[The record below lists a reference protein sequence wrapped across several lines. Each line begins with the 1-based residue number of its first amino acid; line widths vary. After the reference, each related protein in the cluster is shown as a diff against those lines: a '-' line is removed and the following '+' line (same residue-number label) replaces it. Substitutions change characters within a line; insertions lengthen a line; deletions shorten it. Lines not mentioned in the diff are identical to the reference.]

1 MNELTAAVA
10 EFEKVVELSERLSAR
25 GDRVTSMLCM
35 FYAMWSAFVIR
46 LCFGKCKG
54 RGTEEAKDG
63 TLKENS
69 LLAPGLPR
77 LDVVRKAV
85 QEFVAATTADDR
97 SGMSNALQDMRVFAL
112 CPVPKEHLSRMELI
126 AERVAG
132 RARTIPL
139 VELSLFAVELED
151 YERAIKYAAE
161 AHTFDPGSWEL
172 YNLCVVGGLIAL
184 NARKHHEAIEYLNES
199 IRACQ
204 RDEHTSLSCGIRV
217 PNLALA
223 EKLLQSGYRVEVLR
237 HLLECK
243 DVWQFLRVKIDKW
256 ISLIEAGEAPDFGG
270 AGVLRA
276 ISYRL
281 QMQWLRAYSLS
292 LEKEPGVA
300 ARKSPAEVMAGRDR
314 LRAEYRRRRGPP
326 ER

>member
-1 MNELTAAVA
+1 
-10 EFEKVVELSERLSAR
+10 
-25 GDRVTSMLCM
+25 
-35 FYAMWSAFVIR
+35 
-46 LCFGKCKG
+46 
-54 RGTEEAKDG
+54 
-63 TLKENS
+63 
-69 LLAPGLPR
+69 
-77 LDVVRKAV
+77 VVRKAA
-85 QEFVAATTADDR
+85 QEFIAASTANDR
-97 SGMSNALQDMRVFAL
+97 SGISNALQDMQVFAL
-112 CPVPKEHLSRMELI
+112 CPAPEEHLSRMEL
-126 AERVAG
+126 VAG
-132 RARTIPL
+132 HVIGRVRTIPL
-139 VELSLFAVELED
+139 VELSLFALELED
-151 YERAIKYAAE
+151 YGKAIKYATE

-172 YNLCVVGGLIAL
+172 YNLSVVEGLVAL
-184 NARKHHEAIEYLNES
+184 NARKGREAIQYLDES

-204 RDEHTSLSCGIRV
+204 RDEYASLSCGIRV

-223 EKLLQSGYRVEVLR
+223 EKLLQSGHKVEVLR

-276 ISYRL
+276 IPYRL

-300 ARKSPAEVMAGRDR
+300 ARKSPAEVMAGRNR
-314 LRAEYRRRRGPP
+314 LREEYRRRRVPP